1 MEIKENVAKS
11 IELTGTEKDI
21 LDEAYNVI
29 DRLDYLFLNFLVID
43 GEKMYTA
50 KDIKKVLS
58 LLEELIDAD
67 SIIAG

>member
-11 IELTGTEKDI
+11 IKLSETEKDI
-21 LDEAYNVI
+21 LDEAHNVI
-29 DRLDYLFLNFLVID
+29 DRLDYLLLDFLVID

-50 KDIKKVLS
+50 KDITTILS
-58 LLEELIDAD
+58 LLEELVNAD

>member
-1 MEIKENVAKS
+1 MEIKDSIAKN
-11 IELTGTEKDI
+11 IELTGTEKSI

-43 GEKMYTA
+43 GEKMYTVE
-50 KDIKKVLS
+50 DIKKVLS
-58 LLEELIDAD
+58 LLEDLIEAD

>member
-11 IELTGTEKDI
+11 IKLTETEKDI

-29 DRLDYLFLNFLVID
+29 DRLDYLLLDFLVID

-50 KDIKKVLS
+50 KDITTILS
-58 LLEELIDAD
+58 LLEGLVNAD